1 MATDKQIAANRR
13 NAEKST
19 GPRTPAGKARCA
31 RNALKHGLAAVS
43 AHAFLTVEDRRA
55 FDKMLEG
62 ALLAFAPQHADEV
75 ELLVDATYCKWR
87 QKRLWNVET
96 TLIEMTIA
104 EKQHDLQRKLPK
116 ANAAAHVA
124 NAVHLNA
131 EAGQLNRRYEAQL
144 HRQYVRNI
152 KLLRELQAD
161 RLNDEPTLDTLYPED
176 PPVAPNHQPAEQ
188 PNTNIPPHTTCAKRP
203 DPKPQNP
210 RAA

>member
-19 GPRTPAGKARCA
+19 GPRTPEGKARCA

-43 AHAFLTVEDRRA
+43 AQAFLTVEDRRA
-55 FDKMLEG
+55 FDKTLEG

-124 NAVHLNA
+124 NAVQLNA
-131 EAGQLNRRYEAQL
+131 ANDQLNRRYEAQL
-144 HRQYVRNI
+144 HRQYIRNI

-161 RLNDEPTLDTLYPED
+161 RVEMEPTLDALYPED
-176 PPVAPNHQPAEQ
+176 PPVAPNHQSAATPTNQ
-188 PNTNIPPHTTCAKRP
+188 HPTPNPTANRP